1 MQSIL
6 WCAWPPP
13 GRSLTVKIACGSNID
28 DIRGNAK
35 IVAIYLYFLGN
46 SITLN
51 SLKFVIEGGVLCF
64 SSPPKKFIKIGH
76 RTWKIRS
83 F

>member
-1 MQSIL
+1 
-6 WCAWPPP
+6 
-13 GRSLTVKIACGSNID
+13 
-28 DIRGNAK
+28 
-35 IVAIYLYFLGN
+35 
-46 SITLN
+46 
-51 SLKFVIEGGVLCF
+51 LKFVIEGGVLCF